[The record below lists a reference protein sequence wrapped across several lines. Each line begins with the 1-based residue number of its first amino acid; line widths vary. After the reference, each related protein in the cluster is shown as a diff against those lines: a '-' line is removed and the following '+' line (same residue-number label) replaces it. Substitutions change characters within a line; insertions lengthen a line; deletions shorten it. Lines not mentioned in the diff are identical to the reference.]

1 MAVDVSHTKF
11 EDLRR
16 EKRVNVSTGV
26 HTLVALE
33 RETHRRLPLHPAM
46 SALAHATV
54 SARAAPTAPRAF
66 RERCGPRAATL
77 ASKRPSRGASASAP
91 RSAAPRTARHA
102 PAASRGALVAP
113 AAARFPFPRVASSA
127 KVSAETTVRGMYDA
141 INHRDVEAALAFVD
155 DDILYEDFNF
165 PKPFRG
171 KAAVR
176 KLFEE
181 SCDGIPDDMLFIV
194 DECTDGGGIG
204 VGMTWYV
211 ELEGEPFPNARGA
224 SFYRVDPV
232 SGKLVYARDV
242 VEPPAKLGDVSFS
255 IIRAVA
261 PLVKKQLRA
270 QREKRESNE
279 SESDSEK
286 GTASARVD
294 AKAVDSAGDP
304 VAAAGLYALGAAYW
318 FVLLLSPPG
327 WQGLPG
333 EPAWAVA
340 PETLAEVVAESTDF
354 FFVLPLLNGA
364 GIDLL
369 GAAPAVHPVTLG
381 VFNFAEAFIFMLL
394 PCLLMD
400 RRGRDLP
407 TTKVWSAAMFLTN
420 ALMLP
425 YFAARAAAPAPPA
438 RDLEAA
444 AAEEGLAEST
454 SGTKGLLSRAFGA
467 SGLAVGALSVWW
479 ALAADPATGGDLD
492 QRLSYL
498 AGLMSS
504 DRVSLAF
511 VVDIALFS
519 VWQAYLINELDED
532 APAACKFV
540 PFWGLGAWL
549 LL

>member
-1 MAVDVSHTKF
+1 M
-11 EDLRR
+11 
-16 EKRVNVSTGV
+16 
-26 HTLVALE
+26 
-33 RETHRRLPLHPAM
+33 
-46 SALAHATV
+46 
-54 SARAAPTAPRAF
+54 
-66 RERCGPRAATL
+66 
-77 ASKRPSRGASASAP
+77 
-91 RSAAPRTARHA
+91 
-102 PAASRGALVAP
+102 
-113 AAARFPFPRVASSA
+113 
-127 KVSAETTVRGMYDA
+127 RGMYDA
-141 INHRDVEAALAFVD
+141 INRRDVEAALAFVD

-425 YFAARAAAPAPPA
+425 YFAARAAARAPA
-438 RDLEAA
+438 RPGGGGRREGLAGHLG
-444 AAEEGLAEST
+444 EEGLVVPRVRRE
-454 SGTKGLLSRAFGA
+454 RARGRR
-467 SGLAVGALSVWW
+467 AVGVVGARGGPRDGRRPRPEAELPRGLDVLRPR
-479 ALAADPATGGDLD
+479 LAGVRRGHRAVLGVAGVLD
-492 QRLSYL
+492 QR
-498 AGLMSS
+498 AG
-504 DRVSLAF
+504 RRRARGV
-511 VVDIALFS
+511 
-519 VWQAYLINELDED
+519 
-532 APAACKFV
+532 
-540 PFWGLGAWL
+540 
-549 LL
+549 

>member
-1 MAVDVSHTKF
+1 
-11 EDLRR
+11 
-16 EKRVNVSTGV
+16 
-26 HTLVALE
+26 
-33 RETHRRLPLHPAM
+33 M
-46 SALAHATV
+46 SALAHAGV
-54 SARAAPTAPRAF
+54 SARAVPAAPRAS
-66 RERCGPRAATL
+66 RERYGPRVVTL
-77 ASKRPSRGASASAP
+77 ASKRPSRAASAST
-91 RSAAPRTARHA
+91 PRTARHA
-102 PAASRGALVAP
+102 PAASRGALVATG
-113 AAARFPFPRVASSA
+113 AAGFPFPRVTSLA

-141 INHRDVEAALAFVD
+141 INRRDVEAALAFVD

-194 DECTDGGGIG
+194 DECTDGGGIS

-224 SFYRVDPV
+224 SFYRVDPN

-261 PLVKKQLRA
+261 PLVKKQLKA
-270 QREKRESNE
+270 QREKRESAGEGGALPDASTAADDVVAE
-279 SESDSEK
+279 SSRS
-286 GTASARVD
+286 
-294 AKAVDSAGDP
+294 GDP

-364 GIDLL
+364 GVDLL

-394 PCLLMD
+394 PALLMD

-425 YFAARAAAPAPPA
+425 YFAARAAAPEPSA

-444 AAEEGLAEST
+444 AEKEGLAEST
-454 SGTKGLLSRAFGA
+454 TGTKGVLSRAFGA

-479 ALAADPATGGDLD
+479 ALVADPATGGDLD

-498 AGLMSS
+498 GGLMSS

>member
-1 MAVDVSHTKF
+1 M
-11 EDLRR
+11 
-16 EKRVNVSTGV
+16 
-26 HTLVALE
+26 
-33 RETHRRLPLHPAM
+33 
-46 SALAHATV
+46 
-54 SARAAPTAPRAF
+54 
-66 RERCGPRAATL
+66 
-77 ASKRPSRGASASAP
+77 
-91 RSAAPRTARHA
+91 
-102 PAASRGALVAP
+102 
-113 AAARFPFPRVASSA
+113 
-127 KVSAETTVRGMYDA
+127 
-141 INHRDVEAALAFVD
+141 
-155 DDILYEDFNF
+155 
-165 PKPFRG
+165 
-171 KAAVR
+171 R

-211 ELEGEPFPNARGA
+211 ELEGEPFPNAAR
-224 SFYRVDPV
+224 RVVLPRRPGFRETRV
-232 SGKLVYARDV
+232 RARRRRA
-242 VEPPAKLGDVSFS
+242 PAKLGDVSFS

-270 QREKRESNE
+270 QREEGIKRVGVGFQ
-279 SESDSEK
+279 K

-425 YFAARAAAPAPPA
+425 YFAARVAAPAPPA

>member
-1 MAVDVSHTKF
+1 
-11 EDLRR
+11 
-16 EKRVNVSTGV
+16 
-26 HTLVALE
+26 
-33 RETHRRLPLHPAM
+33 
-46 SALAHATV
+46 
-54 SARAAPTAPRAF
+54 
-66 RERCGPRAATL
+66 
-77 ASKRPSRGASASAP
+77 
-91 RSAAPRTARHA
+91 
-102 PAASRGALVAP
+102 
-113 AAARFPFPRVASSA
+113 
-127 KVSAETTVRGMYDA
+127 VRGMYDA
-141 INHRDVEAALAFVD
+141 INRRDVEAALAFVD

-270 QREKRESNE
+270 QREKRESE

-286 GTASARVD
+286 TEARVSVVD
-294 AKAVDSAGDP
+294 AKAADSAGDP

-425 YFAARAAAPAPPA
+425 YFAARAAAPAPTA

>member
-1 MAVDVSHTKF
+1 
-11 EDLRR
+11 
-16 EKRVNVSTGV
+16 
-26 HTLVALE
+26 
-33 RETHRRLPLHPAM
+33 M
-46 SALAHATV
+46 SALAHAAV
-54 SARAAPTAPRAF
+54 SARAVPAARRAS

-91 RSAAPRTARHA
+91 RSAAPRTAAPRHA

-141 INHRDVEAALAFVD
+141 INRRDVEAALAFVD

-270 QREKRESNE
+270 QREKREKDVGE
-279 SESDSEK
+279 E
-286 GTASARVD
+286 TFVD
-294 AKAVDSAGDP
+294 APKKSATRTSDDDDDIRVSGDAVT
-304 VAAAGLYALGAAYW
+304 AAGLYALGAAYW

-400 RRGRDLP
+400 GRGRNLP
-407 TTKVWSAAMFLTN
+407 TTKTWSAAMFLTN

-425 YFAARAAAPAPPA
+425 YFAARAAAPAPSA
-438 RDLEAA
+438 RVFEEAA
-444 AAEEGLAEST
+444 EQEGLVEST
-454 SGTKGLLSRAFGA
+454 KGTKGALSRAFGA

-479 ALAADPATGGDLD
+479 ALFADPATGGDLE
-492 QRLSYL
+492 QRLAYL

-519 VWQAYLINELDED
+519 VWQAFLINELDED

>member
-1 MAVDVSHTKF
+1 
-11 EDLRR
+11 
-16 EKRVNVSTGV
+16 
-26 HTLVALE
+26 
-33 RETHRRLPLHPAM
+33 M
-46 SALAHATV
+46 SALAHAAV
-54 SARAAPTAPRAF
+54 SARAAPAAPRAS

-141 INHRDVEAALAFVD
+141 INRRDVEAALAFVD

-194 DECTDGGGIG
+194 DECTDGGGIS

-242 VEPPAKLGDVSFS
+242 VEPPAKLGDLSFS

-270 QREKRESNE
+270 QREKRESTGGGVAGDLDAAVAAAGDDAA
-279 SESDSEK
+279 SESSR
-286 GTASARVD
+286 S
-294 AKAVDSAGDP
+294 GDP
-304 VAAAGLYALGAAYW
+304 VTAAGLYALGAAYW

-364 GIDLL
+364 GVDLL

-394 PCLLMD
+394 PALLMD

-425 YFAARAAAPAPPA
+425 YFAARAAAPEPSA

-444 AAEEGLAEST
+444 TNEEGLAEST
-454 SGTKGLLSRAFGA
+454 TGTKGVLSRAFGA
-467 SGLAVGALSVWW
+467 TGLAVGALSVWW

-492 QRLSYL
+492 QRLGYL
-498 AGLMSS
+498 GGLMSS

>member
-1 MAVDVSHTKF
+1 M
-11 EDLRR
+11 
-16 EKRVNVSTGV
+16 
-26 HTLVALE
+26 
-33 RETHRRLPLHPAM
+33 
-46 SALAHATV
+46 
-54 SARAAPTAPRAF
+54 
-66 RERCGPRAATL
+66 
-77 ASKRPSRGASASAP
+77 
-91 RSAAPRTARHA
+91 
-102 PAASRGALVAP
+102 
-113 AAARFPFPRVASSA
+113 
-127 KVSAETTVRGMYDA
+127 RGMYDA
-141 INHRDVEAALAFVD
+141 INRRDVEAALAFVD

-211 ELEGEPFPNARGA
+211 ELEGELSVRSSSAPPA
-224 SFYRVDPV
+224 SFAAPAPV

-279 SESDSEK
+279 SESDSGK

-425 YFAARAAAPAPPA
+425 YFARARAAARRRRPRATWRRRPPRRASRSPPRGRRACCPA
-438 RDLEAA
+438 RSARAGSRSARCRCGGRSRRTPRRAA
-444 AAEEGLAEST
+444 TST
-454 SGTKGLLSRAFGA
+454 RG
-467 SGLAVGALSVWW
+467 
-479 ALAADPATGGDLD
+479 
-492 QRLSYL
+492 
-498 AGLMSS
+498 
-504 DRVSLAF
+504 
-511 VVDIALFS
+511 
-519 VWQAYLINELDED
+519 
-532 APAACKFV
+532 
-540 PFWGLGAWL
+540 
-549 LL
+549 

>member
-1 MAVDVSHTKF
+1 
-11 EDLRR
+11 
-16 EKRVNVSTGV
+16 
-26 HTLVALE
+26 
-33 RETHRRLPLHPAM
+33 M
-46 SALAHATV
+46 SALAHAAV
-54 SARAAPTAPRAF
+54 SARAAPTAPRAS

-77 ASKRPSRGASASAP
+77 ASKRPSRGASRPRREAP
-91 RSAAPRTARHA
+91 RRAPRGT
-102 PAASRGALVAP
+102 PAASRGALVARRR
-113 AAARFPFPRVASSA
+113 ALFPRVASSA

-141 INHRDVEAALAFVD
+141 INRRDVEAALAFVD

-286 GTASARVD
+286 GTASARVV

-425 YFAARAAAPAPPA
+425 YFAARPPPAPA

-444 AAEEGLAEST
+444 AAEEA
-454 SGTKGLLSRAFGA
+454 SRSPPRGRRAVVPRVRRERARGRR
-467 SGLAVGALSVWW
+467 AVGVVGARGGPRDGRRPRPEAELPRGLDVLRPR
-479 ALAADPATGGDLD
+479 LAGVRCGHRAVLGVAGVLD
-492 QRLSYL
+492 QR
-498 AGLMSS
+498 AG
-504 DRVSLAF
+504 RRRARGV
-511 VVDIALFS
+511 
-519 VWQAYLINELDED
+519 
-532 APAACKFV
+532 
-540 PFWGLGAWL
+540 
-549 LL
+549 

>member
-1 MAVDVSHTKF
+1 
-11 EDLRR
+11 
-16 EKRVNVSTGV
+16 
-26 HTLVALE
+26 
-33 RETHRRLPLHPAM
+33 M
-46 SALAHATV
+46 SALAHAAV
-54 SARAAPTAPRAF
+54 SARAAPAAPRVS

-77 ASKRPSRGASASAP
+77 ASKRAWRAASASAP
-91 RSAAPRTARHA
+91 RTARPP
-102 PAASRGALVAP
+102 PAVSRGALVAT

-127 KVSAETTVRGMYDA
+127 KVSAEATVRGMYDA
-141 INHRDVEAALAFVD
+141 INRRDVEAALAFVD

-165 PKPFRG
+165 PRPFRG

-181 SCDGIPDDMLFIV
+181 SCEGIPDDMLFIV

-270 QREKRESNE
+270 QREKREKDGGE
-279 SESDSEK
+279 ETFSDAPK
-286 GTASARVD
+286 KSATRTSDDDDDIRVSGD
-294 AKAVDSAGDP
+294 AVT
-304 VAAAGLYALGAAYW
+304 AAGLYALGAAYW

-400 RRGRDLP
+400 GRGRNLP
-407 TTKVWSAAMFLTN
+407 TTKTWSAAMFLTN

-425 YFAARAAAPAPPA
+425 YFAARAAAPAPSA
-438 RDLEAA
+438 RVLEEAA
-444 AAEEGLAEST
+444 EQEGLVEST
-454 SGTKGLLSRAFGA
+454 TGTKGALSRAFGA

-479 ALAADPATGGDLD
+479 ALFADPATGGDLE
-492 QRLSYL
+492 QRLAYL

-519 VWQAYLINELDED
+519 VWQAFLINELDED

>member
-11 EDLRR
+11 DDLRALR
-16 EKRVNVSTGV
+16 EKRVNVSTVV

-46 SALAHATV
+46 SALAHAAV
-54 SARAAPTAPRAF
+54 SARAAPTAPRAS

-141 INHRDVEAALAFVD
+141 INRRDVEAALAFVD
-155 DDILYEDFNF
+155 DDILYEDFILSAV
-165 PKPFRG
+165 PAR

-211 ELEGEPFPNARGA
+211 ELEGEPFPSAR
-224 SFYRVDPV
+224 RVV
-232 SGKLVYARDV
+232 LARRPGFRETRV
-242 VEPPAKLGDVSFS
+242 RARRRRAPAKLGDVSFS

-286 GTASARVD
+286 A
-294 AKAVDSAGDP
+294 
-304 VAAAGLYALGAAYW
+304 
-318 FVLLLSPPG
+318 SPPRASTRRRWIPRATRSPPPVCTPWARRTG
-327 WQGLPG
+327 SSCCCPLRVGRVC
-333 EPAWAVA
+333 PAS
-340 PETLAEVVAESTDF
+340 P
-354 FFVLPLLNGA
+354 
-364 GIDLL
+364 
-369 GAAPAVHPVTLG
+369 
-381 VFNFAEAFIFMLL
+381 
-394 PCLLMD
+394 
-400 RRGRDLP
+400 RGRWRPRRSRRWWPSPP
-407 TTKVWSAAMFLTN
+407 TSSSCCLCSTAPGSTCSA
-420 ALMLP
+420 P
-425 YFAARAAAPAPPA
+425 RPPCTPRRSA
-438 RDLEAA
+438 S
-444 AAEEGLAEST
+444 ST
-454 SGTKGLLSRAFGA
+454 SRRRSSSCSCRA
-467 SGLAVGALSVWW
+467 
-479 ALAADPATGGDLD
+479 
-492 QRLSYL
+492 
-498 AGLMSS
+498 
-504 DRVSLAF
+504 
-511 VVDIALFS
+511 
-519 VWQAYLINELDED
+519 
-532 APAACKFV
+532 C
-540 PFWGLGAWL
+540 
-549 LL
+549 